1 MNHIPIGQKIID
13 ARLGKNLT
21 QSELADIC
29 RLNIRTIQRIENG
42 EVSPRSYTLRLI
54 NEALETD
61 FVNETKSSE
70 KEELRDLQSVFQK
83 RKKIRIIALFSALI
97 FLLLVGFV
105 IIPVMRAYDI
115 PKLVWAPFIYL
126 IMFGY
131 IIGIAITW
139 RCPGCGGLLGDA
151 FNTRFCSRCGLRFYD

>member
-1 MNHIPIGQKIID
+1 MNNIPIGQKIID

-54 NEALETD
+54 NDVLETD

-70 KEELRDLQSVFQK
+70 KEELRHLQSVFQK
-83 RKKIRIIALFSALI
+83 RKKIRIIALISAVVFLI
-97 FLLLVGFV
+97 LVGFV
-105 IIPVMRAYDI
+105 ILPVMKANDI
-115 PKLVWAPFIYL
+115 PKLVWAPFVYI
-126 IMFGY
+126 IMFAY
-131 IIGIAITW
+131 IIGIALTW

-151 FNTRFCSRCGLRFYD
+151 FNTRFCSKCGLRFYD

>member
-1 MNHIPIGQKIID
+1 MNHIPIGQKIKD

-54 NEALETD
+54 NDVLETD

-70 KEELRDLQSVFQK
+70 KEELRHLQSVFQK
-83 RKKIRIIALFSALI
+83 RKKIRIIALISAVVFLI
-97 FLLLVGFV
+97 LVGFV
-105 IIPVMRAYDI
+105 ILPVMKANDI
-115 PKLVWAPFIYL
+115 PKLVWAPFVYI
-126 IMFGY
+126 IMFAY
-131 IIGIAITW
+131 IIGIALTW

-151 FNTRFCSRCGLRFYD
+151 FNTRFCSKCGLRFYD